1 MPAQSDAGIFHTH
14 RQWYSPAVNPAVIG
28 AQMRVFSPL
37 RPEFS
42 VAEQTR
48 TLKRSVIAGSGPDIA
63 VATIGS
69 GPTMILLH
77 GIGSSGMS
85 WMPVMSRLAELYRL
99 IIPDLRGHGQ
109 SGQPDHG
116 YHLADY
122 ADDLE
127 RIVAWAGE
135 PHPLIV
141 GHSLGGLTAI
151 TWAKRHPN
159 QASAIVLEDMPL
171 SGGVDRAPM
180 LEGWSQLAA
189 MSVEDVI
196 AYYRQEFPHWSD
208 DDRERRAE
216 VITSTHPAVFTEMVD
231 LAMQGE
237 GIDYLADLGSIRSPI
252 LLIHGDFE
260 SGGLVPAPGA
270 ARFAVL
276 GPNFSVVRIPGGSH
290 SLHRESTEPFL
301 EALRIFLEGA

>member
-1 MPAQSDAGIFHTH
+1 
-14 RQWYSPAVNPAVIG
+14 
-28 AQMRVFSPL
+28 MRVFLSH
-37 RPEFS
+37 RAEII
-42 VAEQTR
+42 VTEQTR
-48 TLKRSVIAGSGPDIA
+48 SLRRSVIAGGGQDIA
-63 VATIGS
+63 VATIGA

-85 WMPVMSRLAELYRL
+85 WMPVMTRLADLYRL
-99 IIPDLRGHGQ
+99 VIPDLRGHGQ
-109 SGQPDHG
+109 SGQPEQG
-116 YHLADY
+116 YHLSDY

-127 RIVAWAGE
+127 RIIAWSGE

-151 TWAKRHPN
+151 TWAKRHPA

-171 SGGVDRAPM
+171 SGGVERAPM

-189 MSVEDVI
+189 MSVDDVM

-216 VITSTHPAVFTEMVD
+216 VITSTHPAVFSEMVE
-231 LAMQGE
+231 LAMRGE
-237 GIDYLADLGSIRSPI
+237 RIDYLAGLGSITSPI

-260 SGGLVPAPGA
+260 GGGLVPAAGA
-270 ARFAVL
+270 TGFASL
-276 GPNFSVVRIPGGSH
+276 GPNFGAVRIPGGSH
-290 SLHRESTEPFL
+290 SLHRESTEQFL
-301 EALRIFLEGA
+301 EAMRVFLEGA

>member
-1 MPAQSDAGIFHTH
+1 
-14 RQWYSPAVNPAVIG
+14 
-28 AQMRVFSPL
+28 MRVFSPF
-37 RPEFS
+37 PVECT
-42 VAEQTR
+42 VTNQTR
-48 TLKRSVIAGSGPDIA
+48 TLKRSVIAGGGPDIA

-99 IIPDLRGHGQ
+99 VIPDLRGHGQ
-109 SGQPDHG
+109 SGQPEHG
-116 YHLADY
+116 YHLSDY

-127 RIVAWAGE
+127 RIVDWAGE
-135 PHPLIV
+135 THPLIV
-141 GHSLGGLTAI
+141 GHSLGGLTTI
-151 TWAKRHPN
+151 TWAKRHPD

-171 SGGVDRAPM
+171 SGGIERGPA
-180 LEGWSQLAA
+180 LEGWSKLAA

-196 AYYRQEFPHWSD
+196 AYYRQEYPHWSD

-231 LAMQGE
+231 LAMRGE
-237 GIDYLADLGSIRSPI
+237 GIDYLADLGSIRSPV

-260 SGGLVPAPGA
+260 TGGLVPTDGA
-270 ARFAVL
+270 ARFATL
-276 GPNFSVVRIPGGSH
+276 GPNFRTVRIPGGSH

-301 EALRIFLEGA
+301 EAMRVFLEGA

>member
-1 MPAQSDAGIFHTH
+1 
-14 RQWYSPAVNPAVIG
+14 
-28 AQMRVFSPL
+28 MRVFLSHCA
-37 RPEFS
+37 EII
-42 VAEQTR
+42 VTEQTR
-48 TLKRSVIAGSGPDIA
+48 SLRRSVIAGGGQDIA
-63 VATIGS
+63 VATIGA

-85 WMPVMSRLAELYRL
+85 WMPVMTRLADLYRL
-99 IIPDLRGHGQ
+99 VIPDLRGHGQ
-109 SGQPDHG
+109 SGQPEQG
-116 YHLADY
+116 YHLSDY

-127 RIVAWAGE
+127 RIIAWSGE

-151 TWAKRHPN
+151 TWAKRHPA

-171 SGGVDRAPM
+171 SGGVERAPM

-189 MSVEDVI
+189 MSVEDVM

-216 VITSTHPAVFTEMVD
+216 VITSTHPAVFSEMVD
-231 LAMQGE
+231 LAMRGE
-237 GIDYLADLGSIRSPI
+237 RIDYLAGLGSITSPI

-260 SGGLVPAPGA
+260 SGGLVPAAGA
-270 ARFAVL
+270 TRFASL
-276 GPNFSVVRIPGGSH
+276 GPNFGAVRIPDGSH
-290 SLHRESTEPFL
+290 SLHRESTEQFL
-301 EALRIFLEGA
+301 EAMRVFLEGA